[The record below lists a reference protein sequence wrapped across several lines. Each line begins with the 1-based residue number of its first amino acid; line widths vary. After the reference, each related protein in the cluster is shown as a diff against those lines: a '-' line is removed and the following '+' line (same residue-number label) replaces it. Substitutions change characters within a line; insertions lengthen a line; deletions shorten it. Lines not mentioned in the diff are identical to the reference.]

1 MKTNTLFAV
10 PLLALTTSAATPA
23 WAQTP
28 PVPGL
33 TSGLGSAGNGM
44 IHAEVAVQ
52 NNAVT
57 VTLRDGPSGPATPA
71 GRLTA
76 GIAGDFDAPFDVL
89 SGLPYNAQ
97 YGWLED
103 QTIGF
108 TPIDIQ
114 PGEFVWIE
122 QTGVTGPGT
131 VAVYEGGNGAQM
143 PNHSL
148 DPIFGTPAPGS
159 AGSLSNAWLWDEDF
173 LMQHNWYTFSENG
186 DYDIDYRVYV
196 GDAAGNPIGGYTDAT
211 TTFRFTAIPEPTTVG
226 LFSAGALLALRRRKA

>member
-1 MKTNTLFAV
+1 MCTPRFVKTSLTILSLTIGTLA
-10 PLLALTTSAATPA
+10 S
-23 WAQTP
+23 AQTP

-33 TSGLGSAGNGM
+33 TSGLGMAGNGM

-52 NNAVT
+52 NNV
-57 VTLRDGPSGPATPA
+57 VSVVLRDGPSGPATPA

-76 GIAGDFDAPFDVL
+76 GIAADFAAPFDVL

-114 PGEFVWIE
+114 ADEYVWIE
-122 QTGVTGPGT
+122 QVGVTGPGT
-131 VAVYEGGNGAQM
+131 VAVYEGGNGMQM

-148 DPIFGTPAPGS
+148 DPIFGTP
-159 AGSLSNAWLWDEDF
+159 GSLSSAWLWDEDF

-196 GDAAGNPIGGYTDAT
+196 GDLSGNAINGYTDGNA
-211 TTFRFTAIPEPTTVG
+211 TFRFAAIPEPT
-226 LFSAGALLALRRRKA
+226 SAALLTLAGLWVLRRRQSA